1 MSRPADEKARTGR
14 SLGIAAGL
22 ALLFALAQG
31 AEGLQRAI
39 AFLSGGEAIRAIDHL
54 SFHYAADAVFNRGL
68 SPYAGTTA
76 ALYAAELGERVF
88 PFLYPPYALPLLYP
102 LSWGDHQTGAA
113 LGILLNT
120 ALAAGLY
127 LVLHRMF
134 LGGLGSRAAL
144 LAAFVFALA
153 FNAVEETIHLGQVNL
168 PAAIAMLLAWHLL
181 REGRAP
187 WGAGLLIGVAILV
200 KTYFALFLLPLLIQR
215 EFRPVLAAA
224 AVVLAL
230 SALSL
235 AALPAGLW
243 GEWAELAAARGGFG
257 RLAFPEFPQAAIWN
271 QSVNG
276 IAIRIFGPG
285 APAGLAA
292 SGGAV
297 LVLAASAWRLWT
309 RRAAPSRDFHD
320 SSFVLMACVTFLV
333 APLSWNHH
341 LVFLLG
347 PLLCLWQRAEV
358 IRHGR
363 AIAIGFGAIA
373 LVMAVQWP
381 LIHLYPLWPGAT
393 SLPFAAVLLLWALCL
408 TRSALPW
415 KSASRPV
422 YVQRQSG
429 NGAGASNLA
438 PAPQRAGGLS

>member
-14 SLGIAAGL
+14 SLGMAVGL
-22 ALLFALAQG
+22 ALLFALAHG
-31 AEGLQRAI
+31 AEGLERAI
-39 AFLSGGEAIRAIDHL
+39 SFLIGGEGIRAIDHL

-68 SPYAGTTA
+68 SPYAGTTI

-102 LSWGDHQTGAA
+102 LSWIDYQSGAA
-113 LGILLNT
+113 IGILLNT

-134 LGGLGSRAAL
+134 LADLGSRAML
-144 LAAFVFALA
+144 LAAFIFALA

-181 REGRAP
+181 RDGRSP
-187 WGAGLLIGVAILV
+187 WAAGLLIGAAVLV
-200 KTYFALFLLPLLIQR
+200 KTYLALFLLPLLIQR
-215 EFRPVLAAA
+215 EFWPVLAA
-224 AVVLAL
+224 VGLVLAV

-235 AALPAGLW
+235 VALPAGLW

-257 RLAFPEFPQAAIWN
+257 HLAFPEFPQAAIWN
-271 QSVNG
+271 QSLNG
-276 IAIRIFGPG
+276 IAIRLFGAG
-285 APAGLAA
+285 ETAGLAA
-292 SGGAV
+292 SGAAV

-309 RRAAPSRDFHD
+309 SRGVARRDFHD
-320 SSFVLMACVTFLV
+320 GSFVLMACATFLV

-347 PLLCLWQRAEV
+347 SLLCLWQRAEL
-358 IRHGR
+358 IRRGR
-363 AIAIGFGAIA
+363 AVASAFGAIA
-373 LVMAVQWP
+373 LVMAAQWP

-393 SLPFAAVLLLWALCL
+393 SLPCLAVLLLWALSL
-408 TRSALPW
+408 TRWALPW
-415 KSASRPV
+415 KSTSRPV
-422 YVQRQSG
+422 YVREQLDR
-429 NGAGASNLA
+429 GAGASSLA
-438 PAPQRAGGLS
+438 PAPGAGELS